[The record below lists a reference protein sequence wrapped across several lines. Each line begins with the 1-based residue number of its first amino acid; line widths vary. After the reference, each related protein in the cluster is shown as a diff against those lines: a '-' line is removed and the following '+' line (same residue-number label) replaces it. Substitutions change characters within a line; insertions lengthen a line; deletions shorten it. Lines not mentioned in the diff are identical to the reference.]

1 MSNPS
6 NAAIDALEQCKLQ
19 DRVKITVGEMLTGMW
34 VVGFRPVEGTAP
46 LGGLTNILWRV
57 SEQRTWAGVPGCP
70 SIYTVEDYRFAPTT
84 PEETA
89 QLDALLNAVRDHI
102 MMRKP

>member
-1 MSNPS
+1 MCQPS

-19 DRVKITVGEMLTGMW
+19 DRVKITVGEMMTGMW
-34 VVGFRPVEGTAP
+34 VVGIRPVPGTAP

-57 SEQRTWAGVPGCP
+57 SDQRVHAGVPGC
-70 SIYTVEDYRFAPTT
+70 SAIWTVEDYRFAPTT

-89 QLDALLNAVRDHI
+89 QLDALLDALRTHI
-102 MMRKP
+102 MRKP